1 MNQKATAAVLGAGSL
16 WGVISIFVRN
26 LNAMGL
32 TAIQISLLRAMGGAA
47 VMVLFLAL
55 TRRDLLKIKLRHI
68 WYFVGTGI
76 ISLALF
82 NLCYFTV
89 IELSQASIAV
99 VLLYTSPIFIMVI
112 SAIVFKE
119 KITRNKLLA
128 LVMVFAG
135 CVLVAGLLG
144 GGYALTPTIL
154 LLGLGSGLFYGL
166 YSIFGTVAL
175 RTYDTLTV
183 ATYTFVFATLGTLPF
198 SDAGGM
204 FRTMAA
210 QPVSILWGIGV
221 SLICAVAPYLL
232 YTWGL
237 SRMPSSRAAILVTM
251 EPLVGA
257 LIGILLYQEP
267 ANPTKLLG
275 MALIFGAVVVLN
287 LGQKPEQATAS
298 GDQ

>member
-1 MNQKATAAVLGAGSL
+1 MNQKATAAVLGAGTL
-16 WGVISIFVRN
+16 WGIISIFVRN
-26 LNAMGL
+26 LNALGL
-32 TAIQISLLRAMGGAA
+32 TAIQISLLRALGGTV
-47 VMVLFLAL
+47 VMFLFLGIA
-55 TRRDLLKIKLRHI
+55 RRDLLKIKLRHI
-68 WYFVGTGI
+68 WYFIGTGI

-112 SAIVFKE
+112 SALVFKE
-119 KITRNKLLA
+119 KITRNKVIA
-128 LVMVFAG
+128 LGMVFVG
-135 CVLVAGLLG
+135 CVLVAGLIG

-175 RTYDTLTV
+175 RTYDTMTV
-183 ATYTFVFATLGTLPF
+183 TAYTFLFAALGTLPF
-198 SDAGGM
+198 SQVGGM
-204 FRTMAA
+204 FQTMAA
-210 QPVSILWGIGV
+210 EPVSWLWGIGV

-237 SRMPSSRAAILVTM
+237 SRMPSSRAAILVTV

-257 LIGILLYQEP
+257 LIGILLYREP
-267 ANPTKLLG
+267 ANFTKLLG

-287 LGQKPEQATAS
+287 IGQKPERGLDA
-298 GDQ
+298 GDK

>member
-1 MNQKATAAVLGAGSL
+1 MNQKATAAVLGAGTL

-26 LNAMGL
+26 LNALGL
-32 TAIQISLLRAMGGAA
+32 TAIQISLLRALGGTVA
-47 VMVLFLAL
+47 MFLFLGIA
-55 TRRDLLKIKLRHI
+55 RRDLLKIKLRHI
-68 WYFVGTGI
+68 WYFIGTGI

-112 SAIVFKE
+112 SALVFKE
-119 KITRNKLLA
+119 KITRNKVIA
-128 LVMVFAG
+128 LGMVFVG
-135 CVLVAGLLG
+135 CVLVAGLIG

-175 RTYDTLTV
+175 RTYDTMTV
-183 ATYTFVFATLGTLPF
+183 TAYTFLFATLGTLPF
-198 SDAGGM
+198 SQAGGM
-204 FRTMAA
+204 FQTMAA
-210 QPVSILWGIGV
+210 EPVSWLWGIGV

-237 SRMPSSRAAILVTM
+237 SRMPSSRAAILVTV

-257 LIGILLYQEP
+257 LIGILVYKEP
-267 ANPTKLLG
+267 ANFTKLLG

-287 LGQKPEQATAS
+287 LGQKPEQVSAS
-298 GDQ
+298 RDK

>member
-154 LLGLGSGLFYGL
+154 LLGVTLMISP
-166 YSIFGTVAL
+166 SISLTL
-175 RTYDTLTV
+175 R
-183 ATYTFVFATLGTLPF
+183 
-198 SDAGGM
+198 
-204 FRTMAA
+204 
-210 QPVSILWGIGV
+210 
-221 SLICAVAPYLL
+221 
-232 YTWGL
+232 
-237 SRMPSSRAAILVTM
+237 
-251 EPLVGA
+251 
-257 LIGILLYQEP
+257 
-267 ANPTKLLG
+267 
-275 MALIFGAVVVLN
+275 
-287 LGQKPEQATAS
+287 
-298 GDQ
+298 

>member
-1 MNQKATAAVLGAGSL
+1 MLGAGSL

-68 WYFVGTGI
+68 WYFIGTGI

-128 LVMVFAG
+128 LAMVFVG

-175 RTYDTLTV
+175 RTYDTMTV
-183 ATYTFVFATLGTLPF
+183 TTYTFVFATLGTLPF

-210 QPVSILWGIGV
+210 QPGELFVGASGV
-221 SLICAVAPYLL
+221 SLICAVAP
-232 YTWGL
+232 L
-237 SRMPSSRAAILVTM
+237 SAVHLGA
-251 EPLVGA
+251 EPDA
-257 LIGILLYQEP
+257 Q
-267 ANPTKLLG
+267 
-275 MALIFGAVVVLN
+275 
-287 LGQKPEQATAS
+287 
-298 GDQ
+298 

>member
-1 MNQKATAAVLGAGSL
+1 MNRKATAAVLGAGSL

-32 TAIQISLLRAMGGAA
+32 TAIQISFLRAMGGAA

-119 KITRNKLLA
+119 KITWNKLLA
-128 LVMVFAG
+128 LAMVFVG

-144 GGYALTPTIL
+144 MTPDDIRIPDSFEL
-154 LLGLGSGLFYGL
+154 AKKEGLDFRFLDGNIRDAHPNTACLDVMDGSGRTLEVQASSLGGGRIML
-166 YSIFGTVAL
+166 NKLDGTQI
-175 RTYDTLTV
+175 D
-183 ATYTFVFATLGTLPF
+183 
-198 SDAGGM
+198 
-204 FRTMAA
+204 
-210 QPVSILWGIGV
+210 
-221 SLICAVAPYLL
+221 
-232 YTWGL
+232 
-237 SRMPSSRAAILVTM
+237 VTA
-251 EPLVGA
+251 ERPA
-257 LIGILLYQEP
+257 LIVHNVDKPGLVAIVTSLLARESINIATMNLYRSKRGGDAVMVTEVDQNIPEALVEDLKKVDGILKV
-267 ANPTKLLG
+267 TC
-275 MALIFGAVVVLN
+275 LN
-287 LGQKPEQATAS
+287 I
-298 GDQ
+298 

>member
-128 LVMVFAG
+128 LVMLFVG
-135 CVLVAGLLG
+135 CMA
-144 GGYALTPTIL
+144 A
-154 LLGLGSGLFYGL
+154 
-166 YSIFGTVAL
+166 
-175 RTYDTLTV
+175 
-183 ATYTFVFATLGTLPF
+183 YTFVWDLG
-198 SDAGGM
+198 D
-204 FRTMAA
+204 
-210 QPVSILWGIGV
+210 VGIGLMTLFNMV
-221 SLICAVAPYLL
+221 ALFPLSGEALASLREYERLIKA
-232 YTWGL
+232 
-237 SRMPSSRAAILVTM
+237 RRKK
-251 EPLVGA
+251 EP
-257 LIGILLYQEP
+257 
-267 ANPTKLLG
+267 
-275 MALIFGAVVVLN
+275 
-287 LGQKPEQATAS
+287 
-298 GDQ
+298 